1 MIPRL
6 LPALL
11 FIALQFSC
19 GRQQQPDTETG
30 ADSLAAFDSVSITE
44 DSVET
49 NYTEIDSDTLLDYT
63 GRYLAGLSQRESNF
77 FASMEDDK
85 YWQEYKLM
93 MDSSWA
99 RMTRDRL
106 KKMQDWEATHLRAK
120 INDTLPVFYPF
131 SGPDFL
137 HAQQLFPKTKKII
150 LAALEPIIELPR
162 IDTLSVKE
170 RDEFLD
176 TLASSL
182 RDIFQKSYF
191 ITTHMKKDFKKV
203 NGVLPLLYVFMER
216 SNYEL
221 LETKFIYI
229 DSAGTEQEVEPKKQH
244 WNKTPGVRISFRDH
258 DSKELKTLYYFSVSI
273 SNQGLKERPEFISF
287 IKQLGQ
293 VNTFVKSASYLMH
306 VPYFTDIKKII
317 FDQSESIFQDDT
329 GIPYRDFKNNKNWDV
344 TFYGEYAKPVKDF
357 GDEKFQPD
365 LDSAYKATKKKPL
378 PFSLGYH
385 WGTDKQNYMLLRKVN
400 R

>member
-1 MIPRL
+1 MISRL
-6 LPALL
+6 FFILIIAILL
-11 FIALQFSC
+11 LSC
-19 GRQQQPDTETG
+19 GKKSNQEYVPTDT
-30 ADSLAAFDSVSITE
+30 LA
-44 DSVET
+44 
-49 NYTEIDSDTLLDYT
+49 IDSTLIEDDSIEIINYQPYQDTLLDFT
-63 GRYLAGLSQRESNF
+63 GRYLAGLSQSESNF
-77 FASMEDDK
+77 FATMEDDK
-85 YWQEYKLM
+85 YWQEYRLM

-106 KKMQDWEATHLRAK
+106 KKMQDWEESHLRSQ

-137 HAQQLFPKTKKII
+137 HAQQIFPETKKFV

-162 IDTLSVKE
+162 IDTMTVKE

-203 NGVLPLLYVFMER
+203 KGVLPLLYVFMER
-216 SNYEL
+216 SGYEL
-221 LETKFIYI
+221 LDTKFIYI
-229 DSAGTEQEVEPKKQH
+229 DSVGTEQEVEASKQH
-244 WNKTPGVRISFRDH
+244 WNKTPGVKIAFRDR
-258 DSKELKTLYYFSVSI
+258 STKEIKTLYYFSISI
-273 SNQGLKERPEFISF
+273 SNQGLKERPEFDLF
-287 IKQLGQ
+287 LKNLGD

-306 VPYFTDIKKII
+306 VQYFTDIKKII
-317 FDQSESIFQDDT
+317 FDQSQSIFQDDT
-329 GIPYRDFKNNKNWDV
+329 GIPYRDFKKKKDWSV
-344 TFYGEYAKPVKDF
+344 TLYGEYAKPVKDF
-357 GDEKFQPD
+357 GDEKFQAD
-365 LDSAYKATKKKPL
+365 LDSAYKAGKKEPL

-385 WGTDKQNYMLLRKVN
+385 WGTDKQNYMLLKKVK